1 MVIDACS
8 IHLDWLWSRKLLWL
22 MTNGCKGIRRGN
34 QMSSLYFAAQVET
47 KANCSHPFCEFP
59 LLDSTWSCLAL
70 PGKEK
75 SLPQQKA
82 SQDLCYQ
89 PTNHKE
95 GKRVFFFLRSR
106 PKTGLLPHYFWPLHN
121 LHTDVPGSSW
131 SSRTWNWK
139 ENFEQLPSSHK
150 NNTPTLANYYVFL
163 ETLCCPR
170 PISKFLLSTDG
181 MRRRKGYIPFLLLN
195 FSERGREKSLR
206 SDI

>member
-1 MVIDACS
+1 MAAKGLEGEIRCPPCILQLKSRLKPTVVIHSVSFHFWTPLGLVWPCQGKRS
-8 IHLDWLWSRKLLWL
+8 HFLSRRHPKTCV
-22 MTNGCKGIRRGN
+22 TN
-34 QMSSLYFAAQVET
+34 
-47 KANCSHPFCEFP
+47 
-59 LLDSTWSCLAL
+59 
-70 PGKEK
+70 
-75 SLPQQKA
+75 
-82 SQDLCYQ
+82 Q
-89 PTNHKE
+89 PTTRK
-95 GKRVFFFLRSR
+95 GRVFFFLRSR

-121 LHTDVPGSSW
+121 LHTDVPGSPW